1 MHCYRKTRMATST
14 PNLPKSWP
22 SVKTIYFQ
30 NRTSLCN
37 NRSIARSQELRIIC
51 ICSTV
56 TDAKKH
62 LKAFENVL
70 VNKKYQRD
78 DFIQKIEKA
87 GQKKN
92 SGKIVTDRILNKFY
106 ISLFFTTKFFQTLA
120 HFSNQSGIQKD
131 ISRVTNQS
139 LL

>member
-1 MHCYRKTRMATST
+1 MHLF
-14 PNLPKSWP
+14 N
-22 SVKTIYFQ
+22 
-30 NRTSLCN
+30 CN
-37 NRSIARSQELRIIC
+37 WC
-51 ICSTV
+51 
-56 TDAKKH
+56 KKH

-106 ISLFFTTKFFQTLA
+106 ISLFFTTKFFQTLT